1 MRAVPAGLLAALL
14 LLAPAAAAA
23 PVAVPELVAVVDP
36 GHGGDKEGAVGPGG
50 LREKDLSLA
59 IARRIAAR
67 LREGGARVLLTRER
81 DEGLDL
87 SLRAALANAAEAD
100 LFVSVHLNS
109 MATADGRARTRG
121 IETYF
126 LSPDATDARAVAV
139 AARENADRAPAEVF
153 PTDDAVAG
161 ILADLS
167 NVEALAESS
176 RLAHAVHERLVLRTG
191 AEDHGVKQAPF
202 HVLAGAR
209 MPAVL
214 VEVGFISHR
223 DEARQLADPAY
234 QERIA
239 AAVAEGIAAFRAGAR
254 RAAR

>member
-109 MATADGRARTRG
+109 MATADGGARTRG

-126 LSPDATDARAVAV
+126 LSPDARAVAV

-239 AAVAEGIAAFRAGAR
+239 AAVAEGIAAVRAGAR
-254 RAAR
+254 RAAS